1 MCNNL
6 THIKEVL
13 NCITNYQNLFLNQV
27 FIDIIDDVGKGILNI
42 EEGIKTELISYAFTG
57 VNVIPTMIFILVQL
71 YWLVAILGLFDLDF
85 LDFDLDME
93 MDGDASGP
101 LSAIA
106 VFIEIG
112 QVPVA
117 LVFSLIVLNFWILSM
132 LLYFLPIVSGGIVN
146 GLLLIPAFLLGVF
159 ISKFEVKPLRKIFEK
174 RKSEDSAKA
183 QVLAHRC
190 VLMTDLEYGKLGQA
204 KVDRKGASL
213 VINVKPLFKEEAFEK
228 DELAF
233 VYRKDKV
240 DDVYYIAKTLLKEE
254 IKL

>member
-1 MCNNL
+1 MLGHVFNF
-6 THIKEVL
+6 KEA
-13 NCITNYQNLFLNQV
+13 
-27 FIDIIDDVGKGILNI
+27 I
-42 EEGIKTELISYAFTG
+42 ETELIRYAFTG

-85 LDFDLDME
+85 LDFDLDMD

-112 QVPVA
+112 EVPVA
-117 LVFSLIVLNFWILSM
+117 LVFSIIVLNFWILSM
-132 LLYFLPIVSGGIVN
+132 LLYFLPIVAGGIIN
-146 GLLLIPAFLLGVF
+146 GLLLIPAFILGIF
-159 ISKFEVKPLRKIFEK
+159 ITKFEVKPLRKIFQK
-174 RKSEDSAKA
+174 RKSEDSADE

-190 VLMTDLEYGKLGQA
+190 VLLTDLEFGKLGQA
-204 KVDRKGASL
+204 RVNRKGASL
-213 VINVKPLFKEEAFEK
+213 VINVKPLFNEETFEK